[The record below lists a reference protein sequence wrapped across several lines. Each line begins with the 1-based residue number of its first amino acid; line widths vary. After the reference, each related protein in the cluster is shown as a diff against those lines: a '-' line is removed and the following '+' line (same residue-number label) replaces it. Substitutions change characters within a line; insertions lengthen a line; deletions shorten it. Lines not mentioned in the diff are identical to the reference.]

1 MTPSRHLSFS
11 AFILIVLSVF
21 SFAACSRAKD
31 AGPARY
37 AKSAPGMA
45 FSMDEA
51 KSIAFEAEA
60 PMVKRSAPAPKMEA
74 ASTNEGSGNTAD
86 SSAAESARK
95 LIKSGSLDIRVEN
108 LPSAEKAVLA
118 MLEGLGGYISSTN
131 AWSNS
136 MDLVLRVPHEHF
148 DAVLSGVAALGVE
161 LRRSVSTED
170 VTIRYHDL
178 EGRLESKKQLRE
190 TFRGYLKTAKNIEEI
205 LSVETRLNDLENE
218 IDSVGSQFRHLAN
231 LVDYATIN
239 LELSLPPGESEEYKT
254 PLGERMGELFSSF
267 GSFLQGLLLFLIGLV
282 LFGIPIAALL
292 LFLWFLLFGRV
303 GLLRKLFK
311 AASAKRIAG
320 AKDKGE

>member
-1 MTPSRHLSFS
+1 
-11 AFILIVLSVF
+11 
-21 SFAACSRAKD
+21 
-31 AGPARY
+31 
-37 AKSAPGMA
+37 
-45 FSMDEA
+45 
-51 KSIAFEAEA
+51 
-60 PMVKRSAPAPKMEA
+60 
-74 ASTNEGSGNTAD
+74 
-86 SSAAESARK
+86 
-95 LIKSGSLDIRVEN
+95 
-108 LPSAEKAVLA
+108 
-118 MLEGLGGYISSTN
+118 
-131 AWSNS
+131 

-161 LRRSVSTED
+161 LRRSVSTDD

-218 IDSVGSQFRHLAN
+218 IDSVGSQFRRLAN

-311 AASAKRIAG
+311 AASVKRADNK
-320 AKDKGE
+320 KDKGE